1 MDNAKYYYNSKTCQ
15 YERARINPGG
25 IIVYVLGLV
34 VTSALF
40 LAGLIVLNDY
50 LIVTDNEQ
58 ALRQENKM
66 LSEHKKVLNQQLAS
80 IEQTLSTLKR
90 KTRIFYTPSF
100 QRSPGTTFGY
110 GCYHIQGTN
119 SSGRCQQLQR
129 VARCCK
135 ELVIQ
140 TARKIQPKQCGVQR
154 RHSHRKNRS
163 RFYSLDP
170 LLLR

>member
-80 IEQTLSTLKR
+80 IEQTLSTLKKGR
-90 KTRIFYTPSF
+90 PGFLHSSF

-110 GCYHIQGTN
+110 GCYHIKEQILLADASSFSEWLDVVKN
-119 SSGRCQQLQR
+119 SSSKLLEKSSQSNAAFSDAIHIEKTDLDF
-129 VARCCK
+129 
-135 ELVIQ
+135 I
-140 TARKIQPKQCGVQR
+140 
-154 RHSHRKNRS
+154 RS
-163 RFYSLDP
+163 IP